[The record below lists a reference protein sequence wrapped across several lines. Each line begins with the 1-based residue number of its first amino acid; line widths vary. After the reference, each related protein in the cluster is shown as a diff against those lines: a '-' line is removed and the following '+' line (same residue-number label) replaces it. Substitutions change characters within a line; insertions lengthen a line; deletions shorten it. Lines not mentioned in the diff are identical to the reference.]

1 VRRAQ
6 TKEAAVKVAACVAL
20 NRIRVDQL
28 AEMPPVV
35 IALGALIEGRRYGC
49 SVTAKH
55 EMRDGSPSK
64 SLLTEP

>member
-35 IALGALIEGRRYGC
+35 IALGVLIEGRRYGC
-49 SVTAKH
+49 SVTLSTK
-55 EMRDGSPSK
+55 
-64 SLLTEP
+64 